1 MTYPMSI
8 YRCFVF
14 NDFLKVAKF
23 RKVKTKA
30 SSKRLFHYVIPTHPP
45 WSVTIGVGIGVKMLR
60 RYK

>member
-45 WSVTIGVGIGVKMLR
+45 QSIQLDWGIGVRMR
-60 RYK
+60 QIYN